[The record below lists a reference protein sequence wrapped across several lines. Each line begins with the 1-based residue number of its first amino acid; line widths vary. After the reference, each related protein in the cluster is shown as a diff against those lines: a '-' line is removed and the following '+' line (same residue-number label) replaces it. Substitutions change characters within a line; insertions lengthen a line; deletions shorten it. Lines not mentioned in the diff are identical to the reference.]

1 MQMGGGMHHGQ
12 DGGHLG
18 AIGQHVGVEGHG
30 GPGIHDRGGGGGGGG
45 TYSLN
50 HLVELLQC
58 KEMALLLP

>member
-12 DGGHLG
+12 EGGHLG

-30 GPGIHDRGGGGGGGG
+30 GPGIHDRGGGGGGG

-50 HLVELLQC
+50 HILQQVGYRLLQF
-58 KEMALLLP
+58 KE